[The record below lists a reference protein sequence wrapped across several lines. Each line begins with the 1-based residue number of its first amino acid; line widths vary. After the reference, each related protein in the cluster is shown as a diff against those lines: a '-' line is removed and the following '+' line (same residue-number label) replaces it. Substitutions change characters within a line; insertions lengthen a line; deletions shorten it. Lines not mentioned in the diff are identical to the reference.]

1 MGFWEI
7 IKGLA
12 ALVAVM
18 GGIVAATKAGRKWI
32 KGKWQSL
39 TRYKQKLPKE
49 TIRAI
54 PKDRS
59 AWWSPGS
66 VKGKPA
72 MHVVSDWFITNV
84 SSQDVLICAVKVRK
98 PKASGDIL
106 VRNPY
111 QNIYGTYRIPP
122 NYTTDASID
131 FWIQPPIRQEGE
143 ELVAKFKIID
153 QLGNVHRTKKVKHYS
168 FPKRKEEKPEI
179 RLESISDISNPVEKE
194 VVSVLQAEIDRY
206 AGCGRRVGGL
216 GSITTIYQGR
226 TLNGVGSDTRK
237 ADSPELQS
245 IIPDPENARIWSDC
259 GEALIRYY
267 ATLDDQK
274 KRDFIIALVTRIS
287 KDTPYSDIGYFIL
300 YVLFRTGNL
309 VEALTPAK
317 EKLQGDSK
325 YGFSDLLRLLDG
337 FLKYEP
343 QDFTTEMLDQIEMFT
358 KGITEHVFGIG
369 ERMRAIRALLLA
381 KRLATAE

>member
-12 ALVAVM
+12 ALVAVL
-18 GGIVAATKAGRKWI
+18 GAIVAATKAGRKWI

-72 MHVVSDWFITNV
+72 MHIVSDWFITNV

-153 QLGNVHRTKKVKHYS
+153 QLGNVHRTQKVKHYS
-168 FPKRKEEKPEI
+168 FPKREEEKLEI
-179 RLESISDISNPVEKE
+179 RLESISDISNPVEKV

-216 GSITTIYQGR
+216 GSITTTYQGR
-226 TLNGVGSDTRK
+226 ILNGVGSDTRK

-245 IIPDPENARIWSDC
+245 IIPDPENARIWSDH
-259 GEALIRYY
+259 GEALIKYY

-274 KRDFIIALVTRIS
+274 KRDFVIALVTRIS

-343 QDFTTEMLDQIEMFT
+343 QDFTTEMLDQIELFT
-358 KGITEHVFGIG
+358 KGITEYVFGIG
-369 ERMRAIRALLLA
+369 ERMRAIRALLIT
-381 KRLATAE
+381 KRLSTAE